1 MADWFDPTTWERA
14 AAKALATPLSAVS
27 KVRDRLSRKRAT
39 RGARGTSGNR
49 GDKTVYVLGAG
60 FTKAFLPDAPLHV
73 DEFDGNDLE
82 QMFAEF
88 RDALDLIMSTT
99 ALCVTSGVR

>member
-27 KVRDRLSRKRAT
+27 KVRDRLSRKGAT

-49 GDKTVYVLGAG
+49 GDKAVYVLGAG
-60 FTKAFLPDAPLHV
+60 FTKAFLLMRHC
-73 DEFDGNDLE
+73 
-82 QMFAEF
+82 
-88 RDALDLIMSTT
+88 ALTSSTAT
-99 ALCVTSGVR
+99 VSNRCSPSSATLST